1 MNFDTLCGIACKNII
16 IRLKSKDL
24 NNTHYLLESLLPRLI
39 RNTFRIFKKVSLRE
53 VRETEELAENF
64 KLILQLNTMAL
75 LISLYPRY
83 PIF

>member
-24 NNTHYLLESLLPRLI
+24 NNTHDLLESLLLRLI
-39 RNTFRIFKKVSLRE
+39 KNTFRIFKKVSLRE

>member
-24 NNTHYLLESLLPRLI
+24 NNTHYLLESLLLRLI

-75 LISLYPRY
+75 LISLYPHY
-83 PIF
+83 PIS